1 MSNYYTP
8 SGKFSPLSF
17 VYLLLVCAV
26 VLPILAAIYAYAIWY
41 IPFVYLNFLVTAGF
55 GFVIAIAVGQIVIK
69 IGKVRNYGLAIFFA
83 LIASLVAYYL
93 QWIVWADLAINT
105 GEVIGNKK
113 IGVAVSNVQFD
124 QLLYLLA
131 NPSELFGLI
140 GLINEEGT
148 WGFKGSVVTGTFL
161 TIIWVIEFLII
172 VIIAVIGSVARS
184 KEPFNETLDEW
195 FKEEELPVFSYIEN
209 SNNFKQLAEQ
219 GNWEELGTTIEKGNQ
234 DQSHSV
240 FTLFASGNE
249 YYLSVTNEKAKV
261 AKKDKVEFDTDNFI
275 EYLRIDKTVYDM
287 LKSKA

>member
-1 MSNYYTP
+1 MSNYYKP

-148 WGFKGSVVTGTFL
+148 WGFKGSVVTDTFL

-275 EYLRIDKTVYDM
+275 QYLRIDKTVYDM